1 MGRFTRAIRGFF
13 GRFLS
18 GVEQRNPEI
27 LLENAVQDEL
37 ENLKKLQVAA
47 ARTMAYEKMLSND
60 AVTKQKTLAVKERQA
75 RELASRG
82 QREAAIEVVQQKQE
96 AQASLTDI
104 ETRLEEARKNSQE
117 LEQAFRDQ
125 ERRYNNVVRERAA
138 LMEEHQRSRALR
150 TANEARSNISLSD
163 SSRDLEKARQSIRQA
178 SYEAEAIGELGTSET
193 ERQIAAAEI
202 DIKRLDAE
210 RELEMMEVQM
220 GLREPEPIEAA
231 PPMRQ
236 RSLRPRRPRR
246 NRVDSRKNLSR
257 RLMVRLAP
265 SLFAGLGTFAALET
279 SYVLAGLLG
288 IGAFVTG
295 RRLLDRRENARKEL
309 LSRARHNRGSSA
321 GWRGR
326 IASRRRR

>member
-18 GVEQRNPEI
+18 GVERRNPEI

-75 RELASRG
+75 RELAGRG

-96 AQASLTDI
+96 AQSSLADI
-104 ETRLEEARKNSQE
+104 EARLEEARKNSQE

-125 ERRYNNVVRERAA
+125 ERRYNDVVRERAA

-210 RELEMMEVQM
+210 HELEMMEIEM
-220 GLREPEPIEAA
+220 GLREPEKIEAA
-231 PPMRQ
+231 PTEETAEPQ
-236 RSLRPRRPRR
+236 AEETEEGPR
-246 NRVDSRKNLSR
+246 
-257 RLMVRLAP
+257 
-265 SLFAGLGTFAALET
+265 G
-279 SYVLAGLLG
+279 
-288 IGAFVTG
+288 
-295 RRLLDRRENARKEL
+295 
-309 LSRARHNRGSSA
+309 
-321 GWRGR
+321 
-326 IASRRRR
+326 

>member
-1 MGRFTRAIRGFF
+1 VLKPPKGVVRTDDIIHDVLYRRDYCRGWAAQMGRFTRAIRGFF

-47 ARTMAYEKMLSND
+47 ARTMAYEKMLAND
-60 AVTKQKTLAVKERQA
+60 AVTKQKTLAVKDRQA

-96 AQASLTDI
+96 AQTSLADI
-104 ETRLEEARKNSQE
+104 EMRLEEARKNSQE

-138 LMEEHQRSRALR
+138 LMEEHQRARALR

-163 SSRDLEKARQSIRQA
+163 SSRDLEKARQSIRQS
-178 SYEAEAIGELGTSET
+178 SYEAEAVGELGTSDT

-210 RELEMMEVQM
+210 QELEMMEVQM

-231 PPMRQ
+231 PNEETVEPLAEETEEDQ
-236 RSLRPRRPRR
+236 R
-246 NRVDSRKNLSR
+246 
-257 RLMVRLAP
+257 
-265 SLFAGLGTFAALET
+265 GQ
-279 SYVLAGLLG
+279 
-288 IGAFVTG
+288 
-295 RRLLDRRENARKEL
+295 
-309 LSRARHNRGSSA
+309 
-321 GWRGR
+321 
-326 IASRRRR
+326 

>member
-96 AQASLTDI
+96 AEASLVDI
-104 ETRLEEARKNSQE
+104 EARLEEARKNSQE

-125 ERRYNNVVRERAA
+125 ERRYNDVVRERAA

-150 TANEARSNISLSD
+150 TANEARANISLSD
-163 SSRDLEKARQSIRQA
+163 SSRDLDKARQSIRQA
-178 SYEAEAIGELGTSET
+178 SYEAQAIGELGTSET
-193 ERQIAAAEI
+193 EREIAAAEI

-210 RELEMMEVQM
+210 QELEMMELQM
-220 GLREPEPIEAA
+220 GLREPEKIEAA
-231 PPMRQ
+231 P
-236 RSLRPRRPRR
+236 
-246 NRVDSRKNLSR
+246 
-257 RLMVRLAP
+257 
-265 SLFAGLGTFAALET
+265 TEET
-279 SYVLAGLLG
+279 SEPQVEE
-288 IGAFVTG
+288 TE
-295 RRLLDRRENARKEL
+295 ENP
-309 LSRARHNRGSSA
+309 RG
-321 GWRGR
+321 
-326 IASRRRR
+326 

>member
-96 AQASLTDI
+96 AQASLADI
-104 ETRLEEARKNSQE
+104 EARLGEARKNSQE

-125 ERRYNNVVRERAA
+125 ERRYNDVVRERAA

-150 TANEARSNISLSD
+150 TANEARANISLSD
-163 SSRDLEKARQSIRQA
+163 SSRDLDKARQSIRQ
-178 SYEAEAIGELGTSET
+178 STYEAQAIGELGTSET

-231 PPMRQ
+231 PNEETAETRATE
-236 RSLRPRRPRR
+236 SEEGPR
-246 NRVDSRKNLSR
+246 
-257 RLMVRLAP
+257 
-265 SLFAGLGTFAALET
+265 GQ
-279 SYVLAGLLG
+279 
-288 IGAFVTG
+288 
-295 RRLLDRRENARKEL
+295 
-309 LSRARHNRGSSA
+309 
-321 GWRGR
+321 
-326 IASRRRR
+326 

>member
-1 MGRFTRAIRGFF
+1 MGRFFRTIRGFF
-13 GRFLS
+13 GRLLS
-18 GVEQRNPEI
+18 GVEARNPEI

-37 ENLKKLQVAA
+37 DNLKKLQVAA
-47 ARTMAYEKMLSND
+47 ARTMAYEKMLAND
-60 AVTKQKTLAVKERQA
+60 AVTKQKTVAVKERQA

-104 ETRLEEARKNSQE
+104 EARLEDARKNSQE

-138 LMEEHQRSRALR
+138 LMEEHQRARALR

-220 GLREPEPIEAA
+220 GLREPEPIEPA
-231 PPMRQ
+231 PTEETASPQ
-236 RSLRPRRPRR
+236 AEETEEGPR
-246 NRVDSRKNLSR
+246 
-257 RLMVRLAP
+257 
-265 SLFAGLGTFAALET
+265 GQ
-279 SYVLAGLLG
+279 
-288 IGAFVTG
+288 
-295 RRLLDRRENARKEL
+295 
-309 LSRARHNRGSSA
+309 
-321 GWRGR
+321 
-326 IASRRRR
+326 

>member
-96 AQASLTDI
+96 AEASLVDI
-104 ETRLEEARKNSQE
+104 EARLEEARKNSQE

-125 ERRYNNVVRERAA
+125 ERRYNDVVRERAA

-150 TANEARSNISLSD
+150 TANEARANISLSD
-163 SSRDLEKARQSIRQA
+163 SSRDLDKARQSIRQA
-178 SYEAEAIGELGTSET
+178 SYEAQAIGELGTSET
-193 ERQIAAAEI
+193 EREIAAAEI

-210 RELEMMEVQM
+210 QELEMMELQM
-220 GLREPEPIEAA
+220 GLREPEKIEAA
-231 PPMRQ
+231 PTEEASEPQ
-236 RSLRPRRPRR
+236 VEETEENPR
-246 NRVDSRKNLSR
+246 
-257 RLMVRLAP
+257 
-265 SLFAGLGTFAALET
+265 G
-279 SYVLAGLLG
+279 
-288 IGAFVTG
+288 
-295 RRLLDRRENARKEL
+295 
-309 LSRARHNRGSSA
+309 
-321 GWRGR
+321 
-326 IASRRRR
+326 

>member
-18 GVEQRNPEI
+18 GVEQRNPQI

-75 RELASRG
+75 RELAGRG

-96 AQASLTDI
+96 AEASLVDI
-104 ETRLEEARKNSQE
+104 EARLEEARKNSQE

-125 ERRYNNVVRERAA
+125 ERRYNDVVRERAA

-150 TANEARSNISLSD
+150 TANEARANISLSD
-163 SSRDLEKARQSIRQA
+163 SSRDLDKARQSIRQA
-178 SYEAEAIGELGTSET
+178 SYEAQAIGELGTSET

-220 GLREPEPIEAA
+220 GLREPEKIEAA
-231 PPMRQ
+231 PTEEAAEPQ
-236 RSLRPRRPRR
+236 VEETEENPR
-246 NRVDSRKNLSR
+246 
-257 RLMVRLAP
+257 
-265 SLFAGLGTFAALET
+265 G
-279 SYVLAGLLG
+279 
-288 IGAFVTG
+288 
-295 RRLLDRRENARKEL
+295 
-309 LSRARHNRGSSA
+309 
-321 GWRGR
+321 
-326 IASRRRR
+326 

>member
-96 AQASLTDI
+96 AEAGLADI
-104 ETRLEEARKNSQE
+104 ESRLEEARKNSQE

-125 ERRYNNVVRERAA
+125 ERRYNDVVRERAA

-150 TANEARSNISLSD
+150 TANEARANISLSD
-163 SSRDLEKARQSIRQA
+163 SSRDLDKARQSIRQG
-178 SYEAEAIGELGTSET
+178 SYEAQAIGELGTSET

-220 GLREPEPIEAA
+220 GLREPEKIEAA
-231 PPMRQ
+231 PTEEATEPQ
-236 RSLRPRRPRR
+236 VEETEENPR
-246 NRVDSRKNLSR
+246 
-257 RLMVRLAP
+257 
-265 SLFAGLGTFAALET
+265 G
-279 SYVLAGLLG
+279 
-288 IGAFVTG
+288 
-295 RRLLDRRENARKEL
+295 
-309 LSRARHNRGSSA
+309 
-321 GWRGR
+321 
-326 IASRRRR
+326 

>member
-60 AVTKQKTLAVKERQA
+60 AVTKQKMLAVKERQA

-96 AQASLTDI
+96 AEASLADI
-104 ETRLEEARKNSQE
+104 EARLVEASKNSQE

-125 ERRYNNVVRERAA
+125 ERRYNDVVRERAA

-178 SYEAEAIGELGTSET
+178 SYEAQAIGELGSSET

-220 GLREPEPIEAA
+220 GLREPEKIEAA
-231 PPMRQ
+231 PTEETAEPQ
-236 RSLRPRRPRR
+236 VEETEENPR
-246 NRVDSRKNLSR
+246 
-257 RLMVRLAP
+257 
-265 SLFAGLGTFAALET
+265 G
-279 SYVLAGLLG
+279 
-288 IGAFVTG
+288 
-295 RRLLDRRENARKEL
+295 
-309 LSRARHNRGSSA
+309 
-321 GWRGR
+321 
-326 IASRRRR
+326 

>member
-60 AVTKQKTLAVKERQA
+60 AVTKQKTLTVKDRQA
-75 RELASRG
+75 RELANRG
-82 QREAAIEVVQQKQE
+82 QRQAAIEVVQQKQE
-96 AQASLTDI
+96 AEASLADI
-104 ETRLEEARKNSQE
+104 EARLEDARKNSQE

-125 ERRYNNVVRERAA
+125 ERRYNDVVRERAA

-150 TANEARSNISLSD
+150 TANEARSKISLSD
-163 SSRDLEKARQSIRQA
+163 SSRDLDKARQSIRQS
-178 SYEAEAIGELGTSET
+178 SYEAQAIGELGTSDT
-193 ERQIAAAEI
+193 ERQIAAAEL

-220 GLREPEPIEAA
+220 GLREPEKIEAA
-231 PPMRQ
+231 PIEETAEPQ
-236 RSLRPRRPRR
+236 IEETEENPR
-246 NRVDSRKNLSR
+246 
-257 RLMVRLAP
+257 
-265 SLFAGLGTFAALET
+265 G
-279 SYVLAGLLG
+279 
-288 IGAFVTG
+288 
-295 RRLLDRRENARKEL
+295 
-309 LSRARHNRGSSA
+309 
-321 GWRGR
+321 
-326 IASRRRR
+326 

>member
-37 ENLKKLQVAA
+37 DNLKKLQVAA

-75 RELASRG
+75 RELTSRG
-82 QREAAIEVVQQKQE
+82 QREAAIAVVQQKQE
-96 AQASLTDI
+96 AEASLADI
-104 ETRLEEARKNSQE
+104 EARLEEARSNSQE

-125 ERRYNNVVRERAA
+125 ERRYNEVVRERAA

-150 TANEARSNISLSD
+150 TANEARANISLSD
-163 SSRDLEKARQSIRQA
+163 SSRDLDKARQSIRQA
-178 SYEAEAIGELGTSET
+178 SYEAQAVGELGTSDT

-210 RELEMMEVQM
+210 RELEMMEIEM
-220 GLREPEPIEAA
+220 GLREPEKIEASPVEEA
-231 PPMRQ
+231 PEPQ
-236 RSLRPRRPRR
+236 VEETEENPR
-246 NRVDSRKNLSR
+246 
-257 RLMVRLAP
+257 
-265 SLFAGLGTFAALET
+265 G
-279 SYVLAGLLG
+279 
-288 IGAFVTG
+288 
-295 RRLLDRRENARKEL
+295 
-309 LSRARHNRGSSA
+309 
-321 GWRGR
+321 
-326 IASRRRR
+326 